1 MPDEDRKALRR
12 CHVALLDNIGDV
24 MFLCDQLYQHD
35 VFDSDDL
42 DEVEVLKKRRDRN
55 AYVLREI
62 QTRGNVL
69 DFFIKVMQAK
79 RENQGAAA
87 ILQKM
92 RCQVYSGA
100 VKWKDLVASKSTHIS
115 NVFLPGY
122 EFDFCNETR
131 HNICLYV

>member
-1 MPDEDRKALRR
+1 MLSKCPTFLVTCVPDEDRKALRIF
-12 CHVALLDNIGDV
+12 HVALMEKIGDI
-24 MFLCDQLYQHD
+24 MFLCEQLYQHD
-35 VFDSDDL
+35 IFDSDDL
-42 DEVEVLKKRRDRN
+42 DEVEGLKKRRDRN

-100 VKWKDLVASKSTHIS
+100 VK
-115 NVFLPGY
+115 
-122 EFDFCNETR
+122 
-131 HNICLYV
+131 

>member
-42 DEVEVLKKRRDRN
+42 DEVEGLKKKRDRN

-92 RCQVYSGA
+92 RCQVYGGA
-100 VKWKDLVASKSTHIS
+100 VK
-115 NVFLPGY
+115 
-122 EFDFCNETR
+122 
-131 HNICLYV
+131 